1 MSDSSQKETGTMQ
14 VLLNRLETLRLP
26 RALDLQKKVER
37 GECLNEA
44 DTQFLDRVFEESRD
58 AVRLANKHPEL
69 QPLIA
74 RITKLYADITSKGLE
89 NQQKNS

>member
-1 MSDSSQKETGTMQ
+1 MSDSSQKDAGTIQ

-37 GECLNEA
+37 GERLDEI
-44 DTQFLDRVFEESRD
+44 DTQFLTRVIEESRD
-58 AVRLANKHPEL
+58 ALSLANKHPEL

-74 RITKLYADITSKGLE
+74 RITSLYAEITSKGLE
-89 NQQKNS
+89 NEQKKS